1 MSILKEEE
9 MPRENLKTSVKSS
22 LKASLVGQSA
32 SSLLG
37 DGASLPKTLTCRKP
51 RPDLNSLTVRQY
63 LDQTVAP
70 ILLHGLQALAR
81 ERPTDPVSYLATY
94 LLKNKAR
101 CEDINTEPEL
111 IEQP

>member
-1 MSILKEEE
+1 MSDDFAPI
-9 MPRENLKTSVKSS
+9 KSS
-22 LKASLVGQSA
+22 LKDPSV
-32 SSLLG
+32 
-37 DGASLPKTLTCRKP
+37 LPLEMPTTLPICRKP

-94 LLKNKAR
+94 LLKNKNR
-101 CEDINTEPEL
+101 CEEINADAM
-111 IEQP
+111 